1 MATLPWTTVMASIWA
16 PRLQILFVSP
26 ATTPSLIMPAF
37 RVGRDSAA
45 IVSTILS
52 SRIVSRKPL

>member
-1 MATLPWTTVMASIWA
+1 MAAPPWTTVMASIWA
-16 PRLQILFVSP
+16 PRRQISPVSP
-26 ATTPSLIMPAF
+26 ATMPSLMMSAL

-45 IVSTILS
+45 TVSTILS